1 MTQDPFRALK
11 GQPSDEA
18 EVKKIFLERY
28 KGFKITRTHYDYVD
42 RKWYVWGHK
51 REAKVLIIQKSTFYV

>member
-1 MTQDPFRALK
+1 MTHDPFIALK
-11 GQPSDEA
+11 GQASDEA
-18 EVKKIFLERY
+18 EAKKGFLELY

-51 REAKVLIIQKSTFYV
+51 REAKVLIMQKSTFYV